1 MAKFRKKPT
10 INELAN
16 VILELRDKLDEAMLV
31 IRNLD
36 NVIGLYIKMN
46 GHLDEFNK
54 YIEKEMERRKE
65 EMNSDKSG
73 NETANE
79 ENIQTD
85 SKNERSGTKGIR
97 KKSK

>member
-97 KKSK
+97 KKS

>member
-36 NVIGLYIKMN
+36 NVVGLYIKMN

-54 YIEKEMERRKE
+54 YIEQEMELRKKEVESEQEGNGEADGKHIQPDTEDEGSGTEGVRKE
-65 EMNSDKSG
+65 GK
-73 NETANE
+73 
-79 ENIQTD
+79 
-85 SKNERSGTKGIR
+85 
-97 KKSK
+97 